1 MRFEILTTE
10 ASTTVSSV
18 DATAED
24 ARGRTSGVTAAA
36 TTLAQD
42 LANSAVVA
50 EAVQGLEAEVL
61 QPTGAGAVAQ
71 TEAATSGAS
80 TALDHYSSG
89 DEQMAAT
96 SRSSAGDVHRP
107 DMPGA
112 G

>member
-1 MRFEILTTE
+1 MRFEILPVE
-10 ASTTVSSV
+10 ASSTVSTV
-18 DATAED
+18 GDTAEE

-42 LANSAVVA
+42 LANSSVVA

-61 QPTGAGAVAQ
+61 EPTGTSAVAQ
-71 TEAATSGAS
+71 AEAATSGTS
-80 TALDHYSSG
+80 TALDHYSVG
-89 DEQMAAT
+89 DDQMAAT
-96 SRSSAGDVHRP
+96 ARKSAGDVQRP